1 MTLYLSLTMSSQ
13 VRQND
18 KDLSVNLL
26 LIFLFL
32 VGVRSESTSLADDEE
47 SLLAN
52 FSLPEELGETL
63 RGLLTDDNFGELSD
77 ASDAEEELLDDEV
90 PEHEEEDD
98 EMPEHHFEVKQ
109 TVVKSGAKKGQSSVK
124 VSLVIGNNTFRKR
137 KEINE
142 RATFSFNL
150 CEAEKR
156 FVSATAVHAD
166 VETVLRL

>member
-1 MTLYLSLTMSSQ
+1 MMTLCLSLTMSSQ
-13 VRQND
+13 VRQNN

-77 ASDAEEELLDDEV
+77 AALCGI
-90 PEHEEEDD
+90 
-98 EMPEHHFEVKQ
+98 Q
-109 TVVKSGAKKGQSSVK
+109 RRQSRISHPTAASVK
-124 VSLVIGNNTFRKR
+124 YSRY
-137 KEINE
+137 
-142 RATFSFNL
+142 
-150 CEAEKR
+150 
-156 FVSATAVHAD
+156 SATHTNSK
-166 VETVLRL
+166 ETSLRKWTETHRDPMDQKNKLIFGFYTLFAFI

>member
-18 KDLSVNLL
+18 KVLSVNLL

-32 VGVRSESTSLADDEE
+32 AGVRSESTSLADDEE

-77 ASDAEEELLDDEV
+77 AEEELLDDEV
-90 PEHEEEDD
+90 HEHEEEPDD
-98 EMPEHHFEVKQ
+98 GFPLTPGTETE
-109 TVVKSGAKKGQSSVK
+109 SNWSSVSPCYRRSK
-124 VSLVIGNNTFRKR
+124 
-137 KEINE
+137 
-142 RATFSFNL
+142 
-150 CEAEKR
+150 
-156 FVSATAVHAD
+156 
-166 VETVLRL
+166 ETVRALLLSDGKGS

>member
-1 MTLYLSLTMSSQ
+1 MMMTLYISLTMSSQ

-32 VGVRSESTSLADDEE
+32 AGVRSESTSLADDEE

-77 ASDAEEELLDDEV
+77 A
-90 PEHEEEDD
+90 
-98 EMPEHHFEVKQ
+98 
-109 TVVKSGAKKGQSSVK
+109 
-124 VSLVIGNNTFRKR
+124 
-137 KEINE
+137 KE
-142 RATFSFNL
+142 
-150 CEAEKR
+150 
-156 FVSATAVHAD
+156 
-166 VETVLRL
+166 

>member
-1 MTLYLSLTMSSQ
+1 MSSQ

-90 PEHEEEDD
+90 PEHE
-98 EMPEHHFEVKQ
+98 
-109 TVVKSGAKKGQSSVK
+109 
-124 VSLVIGNNTFRKR
+124 
-137 KEINE
+137 
-142 RATFSFNL
+142 
-150 CEAEKR
+150 
-156 FVSATAVHAD
+156 
-166 VETVLRL
+166 